1 MTRSLSTL
9 MTGTLLLSMVFSGSS
24 MAQVD
29 LRQRPTHPIGG
40 AKEKMETQVDLQK
53 NYPAWAPVKLRHSQ
67 SNNLRTTSINLKRTA
82 QQTKSTAL
90 PGLLDTP
97 APTTLWGNVIYQ
109 KSWGDEETHY
119 GFYSILS

>member
-53 NYPAWAPVKLRHSQ
+53 KLPGLGAGKTATFAIKQFAHDIYQPETHSSTDEEYGSTRTFGHSG
-67 SNNLRTTSINLKRTA
+67 SNNLMGQRNLPK
-82 QQTKSTAL
+82 
-90 PGLLDTP
+90 
-97 APTTLWGNVIYQ
+97 
-109 KSWGDEETHY
+109 
-119 GFYSILS
+119 ILGG